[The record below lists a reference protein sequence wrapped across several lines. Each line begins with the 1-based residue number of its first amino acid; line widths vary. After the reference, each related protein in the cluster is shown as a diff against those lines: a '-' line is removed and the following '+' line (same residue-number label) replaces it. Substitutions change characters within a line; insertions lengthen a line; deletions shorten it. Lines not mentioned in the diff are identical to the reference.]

1 MTEKKYSKKHFTCP
15 REESEVGEVDDDPE
29 ELTHGLG
36 HRLVQPGEDEEGQL
50 RHQQAPVTVI
60 LRDAARGGPVVNLQK
75 NSAILSDKTIIAL

>member
-36 HRLVQPGEDEEGQL
+36 HGLVLPSQDEEREL
-50 RHQQAPVTVI
+50 CHHQAPVTVVFC
-60 LRDAARGGPVVNLQK
+60 DPPCGGPVVNL
-75 NSAILSDKTIIAL
+75 D